1 VGKLLWKGFPLDII
15 MVDQYRTIDRIAE
28 VTVPLCILHGGR
40 DEIIPLDQA
49 RRVFH
54 KANEPKS
61 MTVLP
66 AAGHNDLFEKGA
78 WEKIALLLE
87 SLRPAP
93 VAKAGRPVEIAA
105 AASVEDR

>member
-1 VGKLLWKGFPLDII
+1 
-15 MVDQYRTIDRIAE
+15 
-28 VTVPLCILHGGR
+28 
-40 DEIIPLDQA
+40 
-49 RRVFH
+49 
-54 KANEPKS
+54 

-78 WEKIALLLE
+78 WEKIALFLE